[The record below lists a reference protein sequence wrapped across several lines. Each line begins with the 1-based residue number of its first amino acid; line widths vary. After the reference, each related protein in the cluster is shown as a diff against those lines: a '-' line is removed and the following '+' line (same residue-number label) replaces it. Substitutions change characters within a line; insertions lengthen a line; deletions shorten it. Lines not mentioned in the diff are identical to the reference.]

1 MTVRIAV
8 TTVIRRCSRMMT
20 SKPSTPADTVN
31 AATTTSA
38 TTCTW
43 SPEPQPRRS
52 KTVAVASVA
61 VMVRTVS
68 QPRVSSQEIT
78 AGSRLP
84 RTPNAARDS
93 TIVGAEPR
101 LPASATN
108 PHSRNENTMP
118 TRPVIAACQNEM
130 PNPSANAP

>member
-1 MTVRIAV
+1 
-8 TTVIRRCSRMMT
+8 MMT

-43 SPEPQPRRS
+43 TPEPQPRRS

-68 QPRVSSQEIT
+68 QPTVSSQEIT

-108 PHSRNENTMP
+108 PHSRNEKTMP